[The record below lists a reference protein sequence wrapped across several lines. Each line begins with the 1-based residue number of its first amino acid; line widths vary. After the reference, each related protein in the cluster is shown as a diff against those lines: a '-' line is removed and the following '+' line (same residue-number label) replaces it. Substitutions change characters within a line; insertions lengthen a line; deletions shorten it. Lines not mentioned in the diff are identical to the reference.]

1 MIYHIAE
8 TTSTN
13 DLAREG
19 ALRPR
24 RRDLRRTADGGTRAA
39 GGTWTS
45 PEGVN
50 LLFSVVLCPT
60 FLPAGEQF
68 LLSQAVALALVD
80 TLGTCGIDAR
90 IKWTN
95 DIYAGDRKLVGIL
108 IEHHLAG
115 GRLAPRWPAS
125 ASTSTRRSSIPRC
138 PIPPR
143 WRSKRD
149 ARSTEKRCST
159 GSTPHS
165 CDGMPRS
172 KADDRAP
179 LAEGYRRR
187 MYRIDAPQALPAA
200 RRNPFHG
207 RDPRCPRR
215 GRVAGRTPR
224 RHVARLS
231 FQGDRVR
238 GEKIAGGVGNEK
250 NKTYLCVAGAS
261 SRRNSGRGSSCRTE
275 GRNGA
280 IRCNRRNGLRDRP
293 LRRKRIVPCK
303 KDKI

>member
-13 DLAREG
+13 DLAREERYG
-19 ALRPR
+19 HGDVICAERQ
-24 RRDLRRTADGGTRAA
+24 TAGRGQR
-39 GGTWTS
+39 GHTWTS

-115 GRLAPRWPAS
+115 GRLARTVAGIGINVNQTEFDPALPNP
-125 ASTSTRRSSIPRC
+125 TSMALEAGRTFDREEVLDRFHAALMRRY
-138 PIPPR
+138 
-143 WRSKRD
+143 
-149 ARSTEKRCST
+149 AALEA
-159 GSTPHS
+159 G
-165 CDGMPRS
+165 
-172 KADDRAP
+172 DRAP
-179 LAEGYRRR
+179 LAEEYRRR
-187 MYRIDAPQALPAA
+187 MYRIDAPQAFRLPDGT
-200 RRNPFHG
+200 PFHG

-250 NKTYLCVAGAS
+250 IRRIFVSPALQAAGIRDADHPAGQKAGTA
-261 SRRNSGRGSSCRTE
+261 RPAQPAERPSGSHRCDG
-275 GRNGA
+275 NG
-280 IRCNRRNGLRDRP
+280 
-293 LRRKRIVPCK
+293 
-303 KDKI
+303 

>member
-13 DLAREG
+13 DLAREERYG
-19 ALRPR
+19 HGDVICAERQ
-24 RRDLRRTADGGTRAA
+24 TAGRGQR
-39 GGTWTS
+39 GHTWTS

-115 GRLAPRWPAS
+115 GRLARTVAGIGINVNQTEFDPALPNP
-125 ASTSTRRSSIPRC
+125 TSMALEAGRTFDREEVLDRFHAALMRRY
-138 PIPPR
+138 
-143 WRSKRD
+143 
-149 ARSTEKRCST
+149 AALEA
-159 GSTPHS
+159 G
-165 CDGMPRS
+165 
-172 KADDRAP
+172 ARAP
-179 LAEGYRRR
+179 LAEEYRRR
-187 MYRIDAPQALPAA
+187 MYLPAA

-207 RDPRCPRR
+207 RDPRWPRR

-250 NKTYLCVAGAS
+250 IRRIFVSPALQAAGIRDADHPAGQKAGTA
-261 SRRNSGRGSSCRTE
+261 RPAQPAERPSGSHRCDG
-275 GRNGA
+275 NG
-280 IRCNRRNGLRDRP
+280 
-293 LRRKRIVPCK
+293 
-303 KDKI
+303 